1 MYSTARG
8 NGYETHVNYQQ
19 MTLCGTD
26 PPMVEYHNNEA
37 FAGNFIPDYAGEN
50 WDPIP
55 NGGVAGSLFVTG
67 NSIWHDTISTW
78 NPGSSP
84 GDPAYCGAPTLCIPQ
99 WSNPGV
105 GPHTLVEH
113 VTRSFYVGSPN
124 SRSGVRVQTDTFQM
138 YTDSGWRTDIV
149 TPNP

>member
-1 MYSTARG
+1 VYSAARG
-8 NGYETHVNYQQ
+8 NGYEMHVNYQQ

-26 PPMVEYHNNEA
+26 PLMVEYHNNEV
-37 FAGNFIPDYAGEN
+37 FAGDFIPDYAGEN

-55 NGGVAGSLFVTG
+55 NGGVAGSLSFQGTQYG
-67 NSIWHDTISTW
+67 TTQFLLAT
-78 NPGSSP
+78 PE
-84 GDPAYCGAPTLCIPQ
+84 APRETRHIAERPLSAFRSGRIR
-99 WSNPGV
+99 V

-138 YTDSGWRTDIV
+138 YTDSGWHTDIV
-149 TPNP
+149 TPNS

>member
-1 MYSTARG
+1 VYSAARG
-8 NGYETHVNYQQ
+8 NGYEMHVNYQQ

-26 PPMVEYHNNEA
+26 PPMVEYHNNEV
-37 FAGNFIPDYAGEN
+37 FAGDFIPDYAGEN

-55 NGGVAGSLFVTG
+55 NGGVAGSLSFQGTQYG
-67 NSIWHDTISTW
+67 TTQFLLAT
-78 NPGSSP
+78 P

-138 YTDSGWRTDIV
+138 YTDSGWHTDIV
-149 TPNP
+149 TPNS